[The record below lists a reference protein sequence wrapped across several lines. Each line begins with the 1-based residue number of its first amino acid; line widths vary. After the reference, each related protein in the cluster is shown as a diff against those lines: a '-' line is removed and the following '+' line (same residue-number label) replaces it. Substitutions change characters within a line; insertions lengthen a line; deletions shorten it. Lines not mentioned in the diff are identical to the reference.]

1 MINIKGGIIK
11 VNKYNTRVREIVSDM
26 YVGYSKDKQETLK
39 TLRKVQ
45 TKLDNEDGKLTYN
58 DYIKLS
64 KQKTNLQDKIKE
76 LEIRIDCMD
85 LVREICL
92 NVCEELNTKT

>member
-1 MINIKGGIIK
+1 MINIKDGIIK
-11 VNKYNTRVREIVSDM
+11 VNKYNTRVREIVSDI

-64 KQKTNLQDKIKE
+64 LQDKIKE

-92 NVCEELNTKT
+92 NTSDELNNKT

>member
-1 MINIKGGIIK
+1 M
-11 VNKYNTRVREIVSDM
+11 NKYNTRVREIVSDM
-26 YVGYSKDKQETLK
+26 YVGYSKDKQEVLK